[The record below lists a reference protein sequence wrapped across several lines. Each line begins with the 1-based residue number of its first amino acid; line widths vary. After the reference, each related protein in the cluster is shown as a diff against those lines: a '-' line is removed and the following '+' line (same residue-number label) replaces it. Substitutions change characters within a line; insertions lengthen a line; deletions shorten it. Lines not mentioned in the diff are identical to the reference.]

1 MKHGWLERLRDAI
14 ADRGRELLKL
24 GQADDPR
31 RQPEALCRALLEGR
45 GEASSVALSREILRD
60 YAAMDEAQRVEF
72 FRMLADD
79 FGPSPE
85 AIEQATRR
93 YLTAR
98 GDAELLELF
107 ATVEP
112 PRQELF
118 RRLNMAPQG
127 TASLVHMRGEL
138 IEMLRSHPELK
149 VVDADLQHLLG
160 SWFNRGF
167 LQMRA
172 ITWQTPA
179 DILEKLIHYESVH
192 AIRGWDDLRRR
203 LAQDRRCFAFFHPAM
218 PHEPLIFVE
227 VALVQG
233 MARHVQPLLDPQAPV
248 LDPAAADT
256 AMFYSINNTQ
266 AGLRGISFGNFL
278 IKQVVEDLRGE
289 LPGLEHFVT
298 LSPMPRLARTL
309 RASLEGEAGGIEPVR
324 FEKILE
330 DNAAPLTAAAENDD
344 PREALKQLLDAPL
357 DHQAALEE
365 PLRQLALAYLVQ
377 RSTRGLLDPVAGF
390 HLANGARLEAINP
403 FADTSERGLRN
414 AFGVMVNYLYE
425 PEQVEANHERFV
437 SEGVIAM
444 SRPLARARKRL
455 AAEAA

>member
-31 RQPEALCRALLEGR
+31 RRPEALCRALLEGH
-45 GEASSVALSREILRD
+45 GEASSVALSREVLRD
-60 YAAMDEAQRVEF
+60 YAAMDPDQRLEF
-72 FRMLADD
+72 FRMLAHEFAPD
-79 FGPSPE
+79 PK
-85 AIEQATRR
+85 AIKQATTR
-93 YLTAR
+93 YLANP

-107 ATVEP
+107 AVVEP

-127 TASLVHMRGEL
+127 TVALVRMRGDL
-138 IEMLRSHPELK
+138 LEMLRSHRELTA
-149 VVDADLQHLLG
+149 VDADLRHLLS

-167 LQMRA
+167 LQMRT

-179 DILEKLIHYESVH
+179 DVLEKLIDYEAVH

-203 LAQDRRCFAFFHPAM
+203 LAGDRRCFAFFHPAM

-233 MARHVQPLLDPQAPV
+233 MARQVQPLLDPQAPI
-248 LDPAAADT
+248 LDAADADT

-278 IKQVVEDLRGE
+278 IKQVVEELRGE
-289 LPGLEHFVT
+289 LPGLEQFVT
-298 LSPMPRLARTL
+298 LSPMPRFAAAL
-309 RASLEGEAGGIEPVR
+309 RGALEGKPDGI
-324 FEKILE
+324 
-330 DNAAPLTAAAENDD
+330 DQAPLQKVLDEHGERLTQAAGSED
-344 PREALKQLLDAPL
+344 PQQALVQMLGTPL
-357 DHQAALEE
+357 EHQTALEE
-365 PLRQLALAYLVQ
+365 PLRQLALAYLLQ
-377 RSTRGLLDPVAGF
+377 RSKRGLLDPVAAF
-390 HLANGARLEAINP
+390 HLANGARLEAIDS

-414 AFGVMVNYLYE
+414 AFGMMVNYLYE

-437 SEGVIAM
+437 SDGVIAM

-455 AAEAA
+455 ALEAA